1 MTNGQSHAL
10 LAGSGGANGMQNGNN
25 YIRIVNIYS
34 VNNYKNKRKSHA
46 GESRVH
52 MNHSMLPNHGVQ
64 GKVGPYDDARRHGV
78 DSGIQLP
85 EIRGGQSSVDY
96 ASRGANS
103 GYHYKSGIDQQNNAM
118 ISKLMSRKK
127 SYERMMNIDNSN

>member
-1 MTNGQSHAL
+1 MANGQSHGV

-46 GESRVH
+46 AESRVH

-64 GKVGPYDDARRHGV
+64 GKVGPYDDVRRHGG
-78 DSGIQLP
+78 DGAIQLP
-85 EIRGGQSSVDY
+85 EIRGGQGSVEY
-96 ASRGANS
+96 GNRG
-103 GYHYKSGIDQQNNAM
+103 GYNYKSGID
-118 ISKLMSRKK
+118 
-127 SYERMMNIDNSN
+127 